1 MTVEVPHDAAT
12 TARAAVHTTQ
22 VRRSNSTV
30 GECDADLYP
39 CEQDQDRDGGKSKVT
54 GSAGWFRKAAG
65 CVWGNGPWI
74 ARLAL
79 ALALLITCVVI
90 GAQQREVL
98 SLNGCVRGL
107 KGEVAQL
114 EERLRQEDQRVT
126 THLRNHHHHHHPQ
139 PQQDDEPHLAGTS
152 DPRSSVAQ
160 AIGPIT
166 AAGAAAAAAAAAA
179 ATAAQGRQQ
188 LQQLEDKRDGAE
200 GKRVGSD
207 DGSRSDGWEDRILL
221 EGSNS
226 DGLDGGAGGEGVGSS
241 SSSGGAGG
249 SSKQARK
256 LRRTTERLAAQVR
269 RARQEQAALDREV
282 MLGTRRLQS
291 AQAEN
296 SAKHQLLKDAEQKL
310 KELQANAF
318 AVNTGSAV
326 ERSDRR
332 RAVSPP
338 PSKPG

>member
-1 MTVEVPHDAAT
+1 MTLDLPYAART
-12 TARAAVHTTQ
+12 VTRAAVLTTQ

-98 SLNGCVRGL
+98 SLNERVRSVEFEMVKLG
-107 KGEVAQL
+107 
-114 EERLRQEDQRVT
+114 ERLRQDQQIT
-126 THLRNHHHHHHPQ
+126 TDLRNHHHLHPQ
-139 PQQDDEPHLAGTS
+139 LDNKIHLAGTS
-152 DPRSSVAQ
+152 DPQSNVVKV
-160 AIGPIT
+160 IGPID
-166 AAGAAAAAAAAAA
+166 AAAAAAAA
-179 ATAAQGRQQ
+179 ATSAQRQQ
-188 LQQLEDKRDGAE
+188 QQQLEGKHGRSKDGSE
-200 GKRVGSD
+200 GKRGGSA
-207 DGSRSDGWEDRILL
+207 DGSRSDSWEDRILS

-226 DGLDGGAGGEGVGSS
+226 DGADSQVGGAAVGSSGSSDRS
-241 SSSGGAGG
+241 SSSGGGG
-249 SSKQARK
+249 SSKQAQRLQK
-256 LRRTTERLAAQVR
+256 ATERLAAQVR
-269 RARQEQAALDREV
+269 RARQEQAALGREV

-296 SAKHQLLKDAEQKL
+296 SAKHQLLKQAEQKL
-310 KELQANAF
+310 KQLQANA
-318 AVNTGSAV
+318 AAGRSGSAA
-326 ERSDRR
+326 EGSDRR
-332 RAVSPP
+332 RAVSTP